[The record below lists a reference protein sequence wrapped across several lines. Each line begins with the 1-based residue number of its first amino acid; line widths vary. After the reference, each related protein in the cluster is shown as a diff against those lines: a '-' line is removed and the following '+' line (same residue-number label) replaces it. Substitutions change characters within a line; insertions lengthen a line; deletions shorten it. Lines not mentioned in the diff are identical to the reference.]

1 MKTEIILTNN
11 IVGLGAESDQV
22 KVAAGYARNY
32 LFPHRL
38 AIPLTRANKRQIE
51 ALKQRRAERE
61 AHEFNTMSE
70 LAKAVSKL
78 ICLVK
83 VKAGEDGKMFGSVTA
98 GMIADEL
105 KHQFDISLDK
115 RKIHL
120 EHPIRALGEH
130 EIELH
135 LHAEVKGTLK
145 VRVESLTP
153 AAAPAPEAA
162 ASAEAKTEE
171 GRRPRTEKRGFG
183 RRDAK
188 SEKVEKPPRN
198 QKRLK
203 LPEKRNRARP
213 KVKSRQKPPK
223 HPRPKKP
230 RKRKSRRKQS
240 NRNIIYSSSR
250 SRGNVSAAFL
260 LSRPIKS
267 FDLGAWLCFA
277 PAIWDESARTSRFRP
292 SIISPGISPA
302 ARSELVRSRPH
313 VCVVLHVPL

>member
-1 MKTEIILTNN
+1 MKTEVILTNN

-32 LFPHRL
+32 LFPQRL
-38 AIPLTRANKRQIE
+38 AIPLTRANKRQLE
-51 ALKQRRAERE
+51 ALKQRRGERE
-61 AHEFNTMSE
+61 AHEFNTMTE

-83 VKAGEDGKMFGSVTA
+83 VKAGEDGKMFGAVTA

-135 LHAEVKGTLK
+135 LHADVKGTLK

-153 AAAPAPEAA
+153 VAAPAAAAAPG

-171 GRRPRTEKRGFG
+171 GRRPRTEKRSYG
-183 RRDAK
+183 RREAK
-188 SEKVEKPPRN
+188 GEKAERIEKPASTEKVEAAGEKQPRTP
-198 QKRLK
+198 KGERPARAPK
-203 LPEKRNRARP
+203 APKAEKPEKAE
-213 KVKSRQKPPK
+213 KPAK
-223 HPRPKKP
+223 T
-230 RKRKSRRKQS
+230 
-240 NRNIIYSSSR
+240 
-250 SRGNVSAAFL
+250 
-260 LSRPIKS
+260 
-267 FDLGAWLCFA
+267 
-277 PAIWDESARTSRFRP
+277 E
-292 SIISPGISPA
+292 
-302 ARSELVRSRPH
+302 
-313 VCVVLHVPL
+313 